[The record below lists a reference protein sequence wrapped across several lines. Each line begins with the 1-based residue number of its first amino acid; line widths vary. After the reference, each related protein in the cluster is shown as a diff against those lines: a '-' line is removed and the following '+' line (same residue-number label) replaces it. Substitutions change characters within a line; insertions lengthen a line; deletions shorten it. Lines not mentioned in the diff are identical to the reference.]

1 MANPKNSPETRK
13 ADILDLLSDDSVKTV
28 VLFGEAGVG
37 KTWMAKEISNSVC
50 LNGSSYGTI
59 WVVPGYDYEGQS
71 LLEKFAIQLSVL
83 PSNEKWEEDD
93 NAEMEQQEQEVDL
106 DLKQGILEK
115 LKLMKSAKL
124 AEMKT
129 AKPEEKKSEKPK
141 KNAKM
146 EDFLKYP
153 PGTEKDPYLLAVLDD
168 FIDIKPELLAL
179 SDFLSRDGH
188 LLKVLITRSGSDIG
202 IGNEGN
208 GDTIQTDGER
218 FYKIEVLSHVE
229 SSNLLGNRV
238 KAEVSRATGFERL
251 SAAIGKVSS
260 GHPGA
265 IIIIAEAINHVNDSE
280 LDKAVEEAASI
291 IESADI
297 KTVMQ
302 HVYKMLPS
310 TLNKCCWH
318 CRFSF
323 LQRDSIHYNELIT
336 HWLLEGYFDHHDHVE
351 MAYEEAHHT
360 LMELKD
366 RGFLRVK
373 ENGYVYMDSDALGV
387 TDHRRDGLSGS
398 ACVGV
403 ASVLH
408 DQTWAGLGRVVQTD
422 GMIKTSCGKGSEMS
436 TLLIDG
442 ARFCREVPETFFQRI
457 QQLKVLVILHPKFK
471 KLPLPLSKLKEL
483 QVLVLRGCRLLE
495 NVDEICELTNLLVLE
510 ISGACFVKEINDDL
524 FELMK
529 DLRSLNLSEVGIK
542 WLPASVLNRGEL
554 RWLILRNCPNLEKLC
569 DDKLLKKKEV
579 AKQEMLS
586 LAKLEVLD
594 LSGSYSFRS
603 TLVKTISPL
612 KKLQTLNLSKTSIA
626 RFPFFHDLQEL
637 TRLLLSDCP
646 FLSRLP
652 SLKPLLKLEILDLA
666 KTTSLKE
673 VQDDPQ
679 ETKTEFRVLDL
690 TGSTVNKLPCN
701 FSSLSHLLLSGCV
714 GLPKLPSTKGLQSL
728 EELNLSD
735 ASILEEFKDE
745 SFEHLN
751 SLRRLILSN
760 TKITALP
767 SLSKHSELRLLSLK
781 NCKLLTKL
789 QNLSTLQKL
798 EVLDLSGCSKL
809 EIARNDSFWGM
820 AHLKTINLSE
830 TKIES
835 LPSNCFP
842 ISLCHL
848 IMRNCTSLN
857 DLPSLEA
864 LLNLEVLNLCGAKSL
879 SNIKLEFLRH
889 MSKLRIL
896 NLSEIEFEQLPSL
909 SHLTNLRE
917 LSLTNC
923 SCKVS
928 KLDALKELELLDLS
942 GTKVESLPTLETFSN
957 LQQLLLRD
965 CADLESLENLKS
977 LTELEVL
984 DLSGTKIKEFP
995 YEISDLTS
1003 LRKLNLL
1010 DTKHIKEIDWKKIK
1024 YIPEEFNLGGC
1035 RSLSS
1040 EIAASS
1046 DWPSISICG
1055 TSFFQFVEKNPKL
1068 WDTCFQKFHFS
1079 IWLPKNSDGR
1089 IDNLG
1094 DRGLLVDI
1102 KSQGRFPHHKEPGRY
1117 LEIHGSYCEFSLP
1130 EHVLEHADNISLM
1143 DDSSLRHLSELVK
1156 ENLRSIK
1163 SCWLD
1168 RCTDI
1173 RSIVDG
1179 EEDARASGK
1188 LDCLYLCNLSSL
1200 RSVCDDKVHSEVFG
1214 GLKSLYVDCCP
1225 MLADVFSLSK
1235 LPKKLENL
1243 QIKFCEKME
1252 KLFNPGM
1259 SEKCNLQTLDL
1270 LELPKLEIIGVKM
1283 VSLRVLKVRQCQNL
1297 KNLEEVLG
1305 EAENLEILHI
1315 SHAARLKTICSR
1327 EVKPG
1332 SFENLKQLKI
1342 ESCPQLKE
1350 VSPSSESLP
1359 NLEIL
1364 EINSCKS
1371 LETIFTGSSSA
1382 SSLKRLRLRSLPSL
1396 SKTVFKVPPQCQV
1409 DFNCPNLQ
1417 IDRSG

>member
-1 MANPKNSPETRK
+1 MANPKSSPETRK

-28 VLFGEAGVG
+28 VLFGEARVG
-37 KTWMAKEISNSVC
+37 KTWMAKEISNSAC
-50 LNGSSYGTI
+50 RNGSSYGTI
-59 WVVPGYDYEGQS
+59 WVVPGSDYEGQS

-106 DLKQGILEK
+106 DLKRGILEK
-115 LKLMKSAKL
+115 LELMKSAKL

-129 AKPEEKKSEKPK
+129 TEPEEKRSEKH
-141 KNAKM
+141 KNKAKM
-146 EDFLKYP
+146 KDFLKYP
-153 PGTEKDPYLLAVLDD
+153 PGVEKDPYLLAVLDD
-168 FIDIKPELLAL
+168 FIDIKRELLAL
-179 SDFLSRDGH
+179 SDFLSRHGH

-218 FYKIEVLSHVE
+218 FYKIEFLSHVE
-229 SSNLLGNRV
+229 SSNLLRNRV
-238 KAEVSRATGFERL
+238 RAEVSRATGFERL

-318 CRFSF
+318 CRYSF

-366 RGFLRVK
+366 RGFLRGK

-398 ACVGV
+398 ACVGL

-408 DQTWAGLGRVVQTD
+408 DQTWAGLGRVVQID
-422 GMIKTSCGKGSEMS
+422 GMIKTSCGKRSEMS

-442 ARFCREVPETFFQRI
+442 ARFCREVPETFFQRM
-457 QQLKVLVILHPKFK
+457 QRLKVLVILNPKFK

-510 ISGACFVKEINDDL
+510 ISGACFVKEINDNL

-554 RWLILRNCPNLEKLC
+554 RWLVLRNCPNLEQLC
-569 DDKLLKKKEV
+569 DVELLKKEV
-579 AKQEMLS
+579 AEQEVLS

-594 LSGSYSFRS
+594 LSGSDSFKS
-603 TLVKTISPL
+603 IQVKTLSPL
-612 KKLQTLNLSKTSIA
+612 QKLQILNLSKTRIG
-626 RFPFFHDLQEL
+626 RLPFFRNLGEL
-637 TRLLLSDCP
+637 TRLLLSDCTS
-646 FLSRLP
+646 LVRLP
-652 SLKPLLKLEILDLA
+652 TLRPLTKLEILDLA

-673 VQDDPQ
+673 VQDDPLK
-679 ETKTEFRVLDL
+679 TKPDFRVLDL
-690 TGSTVNKLPCN
+690 TGSAVNKLPLN
-701 FSSLSHLLLSGCV
+701 ISSLSHLLLSGCV
-714 GLPKLPSTKGLQSL
+714 ELPKLPSTQHLRGL
-728 EELNLSD
+728 EVLNLSD
-735 ASILEEFKDE
+735 ASKLEEFEDE

-760 TKITALP
+760 TKIKALP
-767 SLSKHSELRLLSLK
+767 SLSELSELRMLFLTD
-781 NCKLLTKL
+781 CKFLTKL
-789 QNLSTLQKL
+789 QNLSVLKKL
-798 EVLDLSGCSKL
+798 EIVNLSGCSEL
-809 EIARNDSFWGM
+809 VIARNGSFQGM
-820 AHLKTINLSE
+820 SHLKTINLSE
-830 TKIES
+830 TKIKT
-835 LPSNCFP
+835 LPPDCFP
-842 ISLCHL
+842 ISLREL
-848 IMRNCTSLN
+848 IIRNCPKWN
-857 DLPSLEA
+857 NLPPLEA
-864 LLNLEVLNLCGAKSL
+864 LSNLEVLDLRGAKSL
-879 SNIKLEFLRH
+879 KDIKLEFLRC

-917 LSLTNC
+917 LSLRNC

-928 KLDALKELELLDLS
+928 NLDALKELQLLDLS

-1003 LRKLNLL
+1003 LRKLNLR
-1010 DTKHIKEIDWKKIK
+1010 DMKHIKEIDWKKIK
-1024 YIPEEFNLGGC
+1024 YIPEEFKLGGC
-1035 RSLSS
+1035 GSLSS
-1040 EIAASS
+1040 EIDASS

-1079 IWLPKNSDGR
+1079 IWLAKNSDGR
-1089 IDNLG
+1089 IYNLG

-1117 LEIHGSYCEFSLP
+1117 LEIHGSFCKLSLP

-1173 RSIVDG
+1173 RSIVHG

-1200 RSVCDDKVHSEVFG
+1200 RSVCDDKVQSEVFG

-1235 LPKKLENL
+1235 LPKKLETL

-1270 LELPKLEIIGVKM
+1270 LGLPKLEIIGVKM

-1315 SHAARLKTICSR
+1315 SHAARLKTICSQ

-1332 SFENLKQLKI
+1332 SFKNLKQLKI
-1342 ESCPQLKE
+1342 ESCPQLRE
-1350 VSPSSESLP
+1350 VPPSSESLP

-1396 SKTVFKVPPQCQV
+1396 SNTVPIWLSERHF
-1409 DFNCPNLQ
+1409 LG
-1417 IDRSG
+1417 RESGKIR